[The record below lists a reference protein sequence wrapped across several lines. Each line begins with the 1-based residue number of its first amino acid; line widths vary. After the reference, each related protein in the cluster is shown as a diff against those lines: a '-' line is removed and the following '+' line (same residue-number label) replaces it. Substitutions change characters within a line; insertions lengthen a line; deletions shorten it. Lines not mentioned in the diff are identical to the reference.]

1 MFDARDI
8 SLGGS
13 LSARAAMSSASPA
26 VLVVDDNEDNRYTLE
41 LLLQA
46 DGYSEVASACGGEE
60 ALALIRERPFS
71 LVLLDMMMPDLNGDE
86 VLRIIKGSPD
96 TRDIAVVMISADTDS
111 DKISKCIELGADD
124 YLPKPFNPAILRAR
138 IASALR
144 RQSLREMETQYLT
157 RIEQDKRRSEMLLHN
172 VLPPEIAHRLISGE
186 GTIADHHEEATVLFA
201 DIIGFG
207 KITARMRP
215 FEIVGSL
222 NRLFSEFDRVAEDV
236 GVERIKTIGDNYMAV
251 VGVPTP
257 RANHARVAARLALDL
272 IAAAEGLH
280 TRLPAQFSIRV
291 GLHSGPLMAGV
302 IGMRRYAYDVWGDTV
317 NIAAR
322 IEAASKPNRV
332 LASAATASM
341 LGSEFVLEGPQRVE
355 TKEER
360 VLDAFFIGRRR

>member
-1 MFDARDI
+1 
-8 SLGGS
+8 
-13 LSARAAMSSASPA
+13 
-26 VLVVDDNEDNRYTLE
+26 
-41 LLLQA
+41 
-46 DGYSEVASACGGEE
+46 
-60 ALALIRERPFS
+60 
-71 LVLLDMMMPDLNGDE
+71 
-86 VLRIIKGSPD
+86 
-96 TRDIAVVMISADTDS
+96 
-111 DKISKCIELGADD
+111 
-124 YLPKPFNPAILRAR
+124 
-138 IASALR
+138 
-144 RQSLREMETQYLT
+144 METQYLT

-172 VLPPEIAHRLISGE
+172 VLPPEIAHRLSNGE
-186 GTIADHHEEATVLFA
+186 STIADHHQEATVLFA
-201 DIIGFG
+201 DIVGFG

-257 RANHARVAARLALDL
+257 RANHARVAARLALEL

-302 IGMRRYAYDVWGDTV
+302 IGTRRYAYDVWGDTV

-341 LGSEFVLEGPQRVE
+341 LGSEFVLEGPQKVE